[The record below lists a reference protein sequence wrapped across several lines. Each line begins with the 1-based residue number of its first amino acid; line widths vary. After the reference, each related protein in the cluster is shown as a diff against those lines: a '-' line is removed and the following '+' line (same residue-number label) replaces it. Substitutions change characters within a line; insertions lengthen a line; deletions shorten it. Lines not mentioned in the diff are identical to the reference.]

1 MYFVMGAS
9 FLLWYMDGQIGGD
22 IAVLTIFAA
31 LYGLGSGG
39 YVAMIAPLLAEYF
52 GTEKIGSVLGCFMPS
67 VALGGFFGP
76 WLAGHAFDLWGNYD
90 LPILV
95 SAVCGLVAV
104 VLVMA
109 MPARP
114 YSAEAFNRQ
123 V

>member
-1 MYFVMGAS
+1 
-9 FLLWYMDGQIGGD
+9 MDGQIGGD

-104 VLVMA
+104 VLVMS

-114 YSAEAFNRQ
+114 YPAEAFNRQ